1 MPSKTQASRF
11 INEGNDSNTTNG
23 IKAALDSTVE
33 SKDARLLLLSKFRNV
48 KISDKPPKIAS
59 ITVNTQLIIL
69 ECGKAYGVGD
79 RKCIAWTDLV
89 KDGLSIPFELKT
101 LEDAQTIRDTCT

>member
-11 INEGNDSNTTNG
+11 INEGNDSNTTND
-23 IKAALDSTVE
+23 IKAAIDSTVE
-33 SKDARLLLLSKFRNV
+33 SKDARLLLSKFKNV
-48 KISDKPPKIAS
+48 IISDKPPKITS

-79 RKCIAWTDLV
+79 KKCVAWTDLV

-101 LEDAQTIRDTCT
+101 LEDAQIIRDTCT